1 MVNEVITFIS
11 IFDSINLEKIEFYTK
26 QISEKL
32 CKVPFR
38 SSIIDREIVDTL
50 PYHFTLSACNISYK
64 EKAIEEL
71 PKIEFPKLNILID
84 DIGIMNGK
92 ENSYVLYFNIKA
104 NEKLK
109 IFQKKIYQ
117 LLQGK
122 KYNPENF
129 NFHITIHIDK
139 DYNKIIQMKEKL
151 LENFIPFELEVDTFG
166 LYEIYPANLIKQF
179 KSIVNDKDYEEISPT
194 AIVTS
199 YPRIFTDI
207 PYEKEIYNWLV
218 NYCDE
223 KVTLNQ
229 LLAPEIEARYKLINK
244 LLDKYRI
251 KQILELAAGY
261 SSRGLI
267 YSKKGYNYVELD
279 LENVAKNKTEILNS
293 IEKDISQNL
302 NIIGGNALKNDV
314 FKKIESYFKTD
325 EPIAVI
331 NEGLLRYLTFDEKR
345 QVAQNIYDL
354 LSKYDGIWITCDVTP
369 KKFMN
374 SQDKALPDFNKNLAS
389 ITSRNNLNDRF
400 EDENHIRKF
409 FGAVG
414 FELVEIHKFSE
425 MKDELY
431 SVNEL
436 GIIDDKIEKTLED
449 AIVVVMKIND
459 V

>member
-1 MVNEVITFIS
+1 MNERITFIS
-11 IFDSINLEKIEFYTK
+11 IFNDISLEKIEHYTK
-26 QISEKL
+26 EINDKL
-32 CKVPFR
+32 CKVPFGKKV
-38 SSIIDREIVDTL
+38 DNREEADTL
-50 PYHFTLSACNISYK
+50 PYHFTLSAWDISYE
-64 EKAIEEL
+64 EKVIDEL
-71 PKIEFPKLNILID
+71 SKIEYPKLKILINN
-84 DIGIMNGK
+84 IEIMNGK
-92 ENSYVLYFNIKA
+92 ENSFVLCLGI
-104 NEKLK
+104 EKSEELK
-109 IFQKKIYQ
+109 LLQSKIYQ
-117 LLQGK
+117 RLPSK
-122 KYNPENF
+122 KYNLENF

-139 DYNKIIQMKEKL
+139 DYTKIITMKKKI
-151 LENFIPFELEVDTFG
+151 LENFTPFELEVDTFG
-166 LYEIYPANLIKQF
+166 LYEIYPAKLVKQF
-179 KSIVNDKDYEEISPT
+179 KHFINDKDYEEISPT

-207 PYEKEIYNWLV
+207 PYEKEIYNWLE
-218 NYCDE
+218 NHCNE
-223 KVTLNQ
+223 EVTLNKM
-229 LLAPEIEARYKLINK
+229 LAPEIEARYKLTNK
-244 LLDKYRI
+244 LLNKSNVN
-251 KQILELAAGY
+251 QVLELASGY

-279 LENVAKNKTEILNS
+279 LENVTKNKKEILYS
-293 IEKDISQNL
+293 IEKNIPDNL
-302 NIIGGNALKNDV
+302 NIISGNALKNDD
-314 FKKIESYFKTD
+314 FKKIESYFKTN

-449 AIVVVMKIND
+449 AIVVVMK
-459 V
+459 VKK

>member
-1 MVNEVITFIS
+1 MNERITFIS
-11 IFDSINLEKIEFYTK
+11 VFNDISLEKIEHYTK
-26 QISEKL
+26 KIKDKM

-38 SSIIDREIVDTL
+38 KNVDNREEADTL
-50 PYHFTLSACNISYK
+50 PYHFTLSAWDISCE
-64 EKAIEEL
+64 EKVIDEL
-71 PKIEFPKLNILID
+71 SKIEYPKLKILIN
-84 DIGIMNGK
+84 DIEIMNGK
-92 ENSYVLYFNIKA
+92 ENSYVLYFDI
-104 NEKLK
+104 EKSEELK
-109 IFQKKIYQ
+109 LLQSKIYQ
-117 LLQGK
+117 MLPSE

-139 DYNKIIQMKEKL
+139 DYTKIIQMKKKI

-166 LYEIYPANLIKQF
+166 LYEIYPAKLVKQF
-179 KSIVNDKDYEEISPT
+179 KSFINDKDYEDISPT

-207 PYEKEIYNWLV
+207 PYEKEIYNWLE
-218 NYCDE
+218 NHCNE
-223 KVTLNQ
+223 AVTLNKM
-229 LLAPEIEARYKLINK
+229 LAPEIEARYKLTNK

-251 KQILELAAGY
+251 KQVLELAAGY

-279 LENVAKNKTEILNS
+279 LKNVSKNKKEILHS
-293 IEKDISQNL
+293 IERNIPKSL
-302 NIIGGNALKNDV
+302 NIISGNALKSDD

-354 LSKYDGIWITCDVTP
+354 LSKHDGVWITCDVTP

-374 SQDKALPDFNKNLAS
+374 SQDKALPEFNKNLAN

-409 FGAVG
+409 FGAIG

-425 MKDELY
+425 MKNELY

-449 AIVVVMKIND
+449 AIVVVMKIKNK
-459 V
+459 